1 MYRLSINFH
10 KRLEKGEVPISYI
23 LIETHM
29 GYRIYAEKE
38 LKGVFSILPNLYDG
52 TYFYGTPVIDIILY
66 GAESAWV
73 MEKSGRVISFGSFDR
88 SLQSLTDDIL
98 ASYQSKTLQHISIEL
113 DNSDRYFS
121 RLIASEPFIG
131 RPLRYYVGFETLSQ
145 SEHLELFSGMIT
157 EMTVMSILTIEAN
170 EE

>member
-1 MYRLSINFH
+1 MYRLSIDFH
-10 KRLEKGEVPISYI
+10 KRLIKGEVPISYI

-38 LKGVFSILPNLYDG
+38 LTGIFGSLPHLYDG
-52 TYFYGTPVIDIILY
+52 SYLFDGFILY
-66 GAESAWV
+66 GAMSAGV
-73 MEKSGRVISFGSFDR
+73 VDKSARVISFGSFDR
-88 SLQSLTDDIL
+88 NLQSLKDDIL
-98 ASYQSKTLQHISIEL
+98 ASYQSKTLQHLSIDM

-131 RPLRYYVGFETLSQ
+131 RPLIYYVGFEPLSQ
-145 SEHLELFSGMIT
+145 SDHLELFSGRIT
-157 EMTVMSILTIEAN
+157 EMTVMPTLTIEAN